1 LRGDTNI
8 LDIDPGITLIDETY
22 LLRWIGVVFFHIHRQ
37 KTVCGG
43 SKMEFWELFVVAV
56 GLSMDAFAI
65 AICKGLSVEKMEKKH
80 MIITGL
86 WFGGAQ
92 AAMPLIGYLMGTG
105 FQSAIKRIDHWIAF
119 ILLGII
125 GLGMIKESREQCKPM
140 DASFSAKIMFPLAIA
155 DSIDA
160 LAAGV
165 TFAFLNVKIIPA
177 ILLIGVITF
186 AFSAFGVWLGNRFG
200 EKYRSKAEL
209 AGGIILIAMGA
220 KILLEH
226 LGIMG

>member
-1 LRGDTNI
+1 
-8 LDIDPGITLIDETY
+8 
-22 LLRWIGVVFFHIHRQ
+22 
-37 KTVCGG
+37 
-43 SKMEFWELFVVAV
+43 MELWEMFVIAV

-65 AICKGLSVEKMEKKH
+65 AICKGLSVEKIEKRH
-80 MIITGL
+80 LVITGL

-92 AAMPLIGYLMGTG
+92 ALMPLLGYLLGTG
-105 FQSAIKRIDHWIAF
+105 FRSAIERIDHWIAF

-125 GLGMIKESREQCKPM
+125 GLGMMKESREQCKPL
-140 DASFSAKIMFPLAIA
+140 DKSFSAKTMFPLAVA

-165 TFAFLNVKIIPA
+165 TFAFLEVKIFPA
-177 ILLIGVITF
+177 VLLIGVITF
-186 AFSAFGVWLGNRFG
+186 AFSAFGVRLGNRFG

-209 AGGIILIAMGA
+209 AGGMILIIMGV

-226 LGIMG
+226 LGI